1 MAKAPRKRVHVL
13 FTGGTISMRVDPAT
27 GAAVP
32 AMSGDEIVA
41 RVPGLRRDA
50 VLALEDYARLP
61 GPHVT
66 PRWMWRLKRRVG
78 VLLADKKVDGVV
90 ITHGTD
96 TIEETAYLLDLTLDS
111 EKPVVFCGA
120 MRTISDPGWDGP
132 ANLRAA
138 VRAASHPDA
147 RRRGVLITV
156 GEEVHSAAEATKWH
170 TQNLASFRSPRGP
183 IGLIDHGQVVFHRPP
198 QRGPRLRPKRLVTGV
213 DLHLMAAGVD
223 GALLQ
228 ASIAHGARGLVIEA
242 TGCGNLPPAS
252 LPALRAALSRRIP
265 VVMVSRCA
273 EGRVAPLYG
282 YEGGGQK
289 LRQMGVISGGDLPG
303 AKARIKLMAA
313 LGAALSPAALRRLFE
328 EDVLQT

>member
-1 MAKAPRKRVHVL
+1 
-13 FTGGTISMRVDPAT
+13 MRVDPAT

-50 VLALEDYARLP
+50 QLSLEDYARLP

-66 PRWMWRLKRRVG
+66 PRWMWRLKGRVAA
-78 VLLADKKVDGVV
+78 LLADRSVDGIV

-96 TIEETAYLLDLTLDS
+96 TIEETAYLLDLTLPGD
-111 EKPVVFCGA
+111 KPVVLCGA

-138 VRAASHPDA
+138 VRAASHAGA

-183 IGLIDHGQVVFHRPP
+183 IGLIDHGRVVFHRPP
-198 QRGPRLRPKRLVTGV
+198 QRGPRLRPQRLATEV

-223 GALLQ
+223 GALIQ
-228 ASIAHGARGLVIEA
+228 ASIARGARGIVVEA
-242 TGCGNLPPAS
+242 TGCGNMPPAS
-252 LPALRAALSRRIP
+252 LPALRSALSRKIP

-282 YEGGGQK
+282 YEGGGLR

-303 AKARIKLMAA
+303 PKARIKLMVA
-313 LGAALSPAALRRLFE
+313 LGAALSAPALRRLFE
-328 EDVLQT
+328 EDAP